1 MVKPITTTN
10 KVRMPIRVVKAGF
23 LKAVREAVA

>member
-1 MVKPITTTN
+1 MTTLQSSDYY
-10 KVRMPIRVVKAGF
+10 VIVLIRVVKAGF